1 MKTSTKPSRTD
12 LPPTQSTIP
21 VPVSIAPHKRA
32 RSRDAPRLHAWVL
45 DARLRQGL
53 VALRALGRAGLHVGA
68 VDSTL
73 SIPAS
78 RSRWCEVSASVPDVS
93 DDADAWIRGLMDL
106 LAQYPARALIPSHD
120 GAIEALRA
128 HRREVERSAAIALA
142 SESALEIAVDKART
156 LAVATQ
162 LGIPVPRG
170 IEVSDVSDVPA
181 AVGEVGFPAVVKPLQ
196 SWVERDGVATRLAC
210 EAVMNMDEAKRA
222 VAAMLEAGGQAILQQ
237 WLPGSREAVSLFYAQ
252 GRIWGRFMQVAHRMY
267 PPLGGSSVLRE
278 SIPLHADATDAAE
291 KLVRAIELE
300 GYSEIEFR
308 RDQAGRPALM
318 EINPRLSASVEIAVR
333 SGVNF
338 PLLLYSWAAGEPL
351 REIKGYRLGYR
362 MRWLGGDLY
371 YLRDAFLHQGRPD
384 IPPRG
389 RAVGAFLTDFLRPTG
404 YDYLDVRDVAPAFAA
419 SREML
424 AHLARRG
431 VQRIRR

>member
-1 MKTSTKPSRTD
+1 MKTSQMDLSPRRSTTPASVSSVLHNRATSRHT
-12 LPPTQSTIP
+12 SG
-21 VPVSIAPHKRA
+21 
-32 RSRDAPRLHAWVL
+32 LHAWVL
-45 DARLRQGL
+45 DAQLRQGL

-68 VDSTL
+68 ADSATR
-73 SIPAS
+73 IPAF
-78 RSRWCEVSASVPDVS
+78 RSRWCDVSASVPDVTN
-93 DDADAWIRGLMDL
+93 DADAWARGVLEL
-106 LAQYPARALIPSHD
+106 LAQYPAQVLIPSHD
-120 GAIEALRA
+120 GSIEALRIY
-128 HRREVERSAAIALA
+128 RKEVERSAAIALA

-156 LAVATQ
+156 LAVATE
-162 LGIPVPRG
+162 LGIPIPRG
-170 IEVSDVSDVPA
+170 VEVTDVSDVPA
-181 AVGEVGFPAVVKPLQ
+181 ATREVGFPAVVKPLQ

-210 EAVMNMDEAKRA
+210 EAVVNTDEARRA
-222 VAAMLEAGGQAILQQ
+222 VAMMLEAGGKAILQQ

-252 GRIWGRFMQVAHRMY
+252 GRTWARFMQVAHRMY

-278 SIPLHADATDAAE
+278 SIPLHADATGAAE

-308 RDQAGRPALM
+308 RDQAGKPVLM

-351 REIKGYRLGYR
+351 RQIKGYRLGYR

-384 IPPRG
+384 IPPMG

-404 YDYLDVRDVAPAFAA
+404 YDYLDVRDVAPAISAT
-419 SREML
+419 REML
-424 AHLARRG
+424 AHLASRG
-431 VQRIRR
+431 VRRLHL

>member
-1 MKTSTKPSRTD
+1 MKTSRMDPPSTR
-12 LPPTQSTIP
+12 STISVS
-21 VPVSIAPHKRA
+21 VPSA
-32 RSRDAPRLHAWVL
+32 RHDRTAARGAPRLHAWVL

-53 VALRALGRAGLHVGA
+53 VALRALGRAGLHVGVA
-68 VDSTL
+68 ESATR
-73 SIPAS
+73 IPAF
-78 RSRWCEVSASVPDVS
+78 RSRWCGVSASVPDVS
-93 DDADAWIRGLMDL
+93 DDADAWIRGLLAL

-120 GAIEALRA
+120 GSIEALRA
-128 HRREVERSAAIALA
+128 HRREVERFATIALA

-181 AVGEVGFPAVVKPLQ
+181 ATREVGFPAVVKPLQ

-210 EAVMNMDEAKRA
+210 EAVVNVDEAKRA
-222 VAAMLEAGGQAILQQ
+222 VATMLEAGGQAILQQ

-252 GRIWGRFMQVAHRMY
+252 GRVWARFMQVAHRMY

-291 KLVRAIELE
+291 SLVRAIELE

-338 PLLLYSWAAGEPL
+338 PLLLYSWAAGERL
-351 REIKGYRLGYR
+351 GEVSGYRLGYR

-371 YLRDAFLHQGRPD
+371 HLRDAYRLRGQGRPD
-384 IPPRG
+384 IPPLG
-389 RAVGAFLTDFLRPTG
+389 RAMGAFLTDFLRPTG
-404 YDYLDVRDVAPAFAA
+404 YDYLDVRDVAPAVVAT
-419 SREML
+419 RDML
-424 AHLARRG
+424 GHLATRG
-431 VQRIRR
+431 VRRLRA

>member
-1 MKTSTKPSRTD
+1 MKIPRMDVS
-12 LPPTQSTIP
+12 PTQSTTS
-21 VPVSIAPHKRA
+21 VSVSSALHNRAPA
-32 RSRDAPRLHAWVL
+32 RDAPYLHAWVL

-53 VALRALGRAGLHVGA
+53 VALRALGRAGLHVGT
-68 VDSTL
+68 VDSAVR
-73 SIPAS
+73 IPAS
-78 RSRWCEVSASVPDVS
+78 RSRWCELSATVPDVAA
-93 DDADAWIRGLMDL
+93 DADAWIHGVLDV
-106 LAQYPARALIPSHD
+106 LAQYPAHVLIPSHD
-120 GAIEALRA
+120 GSIEALRI
-128 HRREVERSAAIALA
+128 HRKEVERSAAVALA
-142 SESALEIAVDKART
+142 SESALQIAVDKART

-162 LGIPVPRG
+162 LGILIPRG
-170 IEVSDVSDVPA
+170 VEVSDLSDVPA
-181 AVGEVGFPAVVKPLQ
+181 AIQEVGLPAVVKPLQ

-210 EAVMNMDEAKRA
+210 EAVMSADEARHA
-222 VAAMLEAGGQAILQQ
+222 VAAMLEAGGSAILQQ

-252 GRIWGRFMQVAHRMY
+252 GHIWARFMQVAHRMY

-308 RDQAGRPALM
+308 RDQAGQPVLM

-338 PLLLYSWAAGEPL
+338 PLLLYTWAAGEPL
-351 REIKGYRLGYR
+351 REMTGYRLGYR

-371 YLRDAFLHQGRPD
+371 YLRDTYLHQGRPD
-384 IPPRG
+384 IPPLG
-389 RAVGAFLTDFLRPTG
+389 RAVSTFLTDFLRPTG
-404 YDYLDVRDVAPAFAA
+404 YDYLDVRDTAPAFAA
-419 SREML
+419 TRDML

-431 VQRIRR
+431 VRRLRA